1 MFFLG
6 GLNTALP
13 YLLYLSLIWA
23 FMIIGIT
30 GRHHFILPHQSHE
43 YHLSTDAKTLSYSV
57 HHSDQQQPDLIH
69 PQKFEKQTAF
79 AVIKIP
85 DKNQGILTV
94 YLTDLLFRGPP
105 EEFTI

>member
-30 GRHHFILPHQSHE
+30 GRHHFNLPHQNHE
-43 YHLSTDAKTLSYSV
+43 YNLSSDVKTLSSAG
-57 HHSDQQQPDLIH
+57 HNTDQQQTDLIR
-69 PQKFEKQTAF
+69 PQKFEKQTSF
-79 AVIKIP
+79 TVIKIP
-85 DKNQGILTV
+85 DKNPGIVTV

>member
-30 GRHHFILPHQSHE
+30 GRHHFILPRQSHE
-43 YHLSTDAKTLSYSV
+43 YNLSSDLKTLSYTV
-57 HHSDQQQPDLIH
+57 HLSDQQQTDRIQP
-69 PQKFEKQTAF
+69 PKFEKQIAF
-79 AVIKIP
+79 TVIKIP
-85 DKNQGILTV
+85 DKNPGILAV

-105 EEFTI
+105 EEYTI

>member
-13 YLLYLSLIWA
+13 YLLYLSLVWA

-30 GRHHFILPHQSHE
+30 GRHHFSLPHQSHE
-43 YHLSTDAKTLSYSV
+43 YNLLSDAKTLSYTG
-57 HHSDQQQPDLIH
+57 HHADQQQDDLIL
-69 PQKFEKQTAF
+69 PLKFEKQLAF
-79 AVIKIP
+79 SVIKIP
-85 DKNQGILTV
+85 DKNPGILTV

-105 EEFTI
+105 SN